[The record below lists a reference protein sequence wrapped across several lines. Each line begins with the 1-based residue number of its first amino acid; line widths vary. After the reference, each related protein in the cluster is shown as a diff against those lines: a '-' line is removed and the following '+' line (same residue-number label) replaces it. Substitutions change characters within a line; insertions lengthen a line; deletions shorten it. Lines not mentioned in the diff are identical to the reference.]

1 MTHRALLR
9 ALTTLSAALAL
20 VATTFSLA
28 PAGVAHAPST
38 EQTNVVART
47 AGASVSTRVLRAKNI
62 ALGQLGDPYAYG
74 AAGPHRFDCSGLVFF
89 ATHAAGFRGVPRTS
103 GAQAGFMRP
112 IAKSRMRPGDFMF
125 FYGRGGVYHAA
136 IFLGWDRGGARMV
149 HALGS
154 GRRVSVARPW
164 TTSWFGRT
172 LR

>member
-103 GAQAGFMRP
+103 GAQAGLHATDRQVADAPGRLHVLLRP
-112 IAKSRMRPGDFMF
+112 RWRLPRRDLP
-125 FYGRGGVYHAA
+125 R
-136 IFLGWDRGGARMV
+136 LGPRWCSNGARPPAPV
-149 HALGS
+149 VG
-154 GRRVSVARPW
+154 
-164 TTSWFGRT
+164 
-172 LR
+172 